1 MLIAIWIGLEGL
13 STLIGVLGIF
23 MGVCILQVMVGQM
36 TESICSIF
44 AFFCLGGKISGWKD
58 SQTEEL
64 VVNIDC
70 Y

>member
-1 MLIAIWIGLEGL
+1 
-13 STLIGVLGIF
+13 

-44 AFFCLGGKISGWKD
+44 AFFCLGRKISGWKD